1 MIRTVEGTATA
12 TGRTFLR
19 FRAVVPTMSTDTE
32 SATGLAPRRNVGGR
46 DRKARGV
53 LGVLLG
59 NVAVLAL
66 GFNRRNQA
74 TIVGV
79 AAAGLLFNA
88 VVGFCGLNAML
99 GIDTC
104 QRNVD

>member
-1 MIRTVEGTATA
+1 MT
-12 TGRTFLR
+12 
-19 FRAVVPTMSTDTE
+19 TDTE
-32 SATGLAPRRNVGGR
+32 TVSALAPSRNVGGR

-59 NVAVLAL
+59 LAAVLAL
-66 GFNRRNQA
+66 GFNRRTHA
-74 TIVGV
+74 AVVGV

-88 VVGFCGLNAML
+88 AVGFCGLNALL

-104 QRNVD
+104 QRNAD

>member
-1 MIRTVEGTATA
+1 
-12 TGRTFLR
+12 
-19 FRAVVPTMSTDTE
+19 MSTDTE
-32 SATGLAPRRNVGGR
+32 SDTGLAPRRNVGGR

-59 NVAVLAL
+59 LAAVVAL
-66 GFNRRNQA
+66 GFDRRTQA
-74 TIVGV
+74 AVVGV

-88 VVGFCGLNAML
+88 VVGFCGLNALL

-104 QRNVD
+104 QRNAD

>member
-1 MIRTVEGTATA
+1 
-12 TGRTFLR
+12 
-19 FRAVVPTMSTDTE
+19 MSTDTE

-59 NVAVLAL
+59 LVAVLAL
-66 GFNRRNQA
+66 GFNRQSQA
-74 TIVGV
+74 AVVGV
-79 AAAGLLFNA
+79 AATGLLFNA

-99 GIDTC
+99 GIDTR
-104 QRNVD
+104 QRNGD